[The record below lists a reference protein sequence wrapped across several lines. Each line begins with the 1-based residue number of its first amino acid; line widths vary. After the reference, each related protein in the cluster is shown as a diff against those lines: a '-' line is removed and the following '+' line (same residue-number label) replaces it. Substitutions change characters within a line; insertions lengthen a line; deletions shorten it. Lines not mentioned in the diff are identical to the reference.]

1 MCLILFSYDQHPKY
15 QLILAANRD
24 EFLERPTAP
33 AASWDE
39 YPGLFAGRDLKAG
52 GTWMGITADLRFAAI
67 TNYRDPATEKKSAPS
82 RGDLV
87 LDYLKG
93 EMHPEAYLH
102 ALEKRAADYNGY
114 NLLLGSG
121 NDLWYYSNK
130 ENLIRKVRP
139 GIHGL
144 SNHLMNTPWPKVEK
158 GKSRLQTVTASEEV
172 SSDALI
178 ALLKDPHVA
187 PDDALPSTGVPL
199 EWERMLSPMFIQAPH
214 YGTRASTVLLIDR
227 AGTVTFVEQTIGQG
241 NDPNKQIT
249 HSFLRYS

>member
-39 YPGLFAGRDLKAG
+39 HPGLIAGRDLKAG

-67 TNYRDPATEKKSAPS
+67 TNYRDPASEKKDAPS
-82 RGDLV
+82 RGHLV
-87 LDYLKG
+87 SDYLKG
-93 EMHPEAYLH
+93 KMHPEAYLQ
-102 ALEKRAADYNGY
+102 ALDKRAAEYNGY

-121 NDLWYYSNK
+121 SDLWYYSNK
-130 ENLIRKVRP
+130 ENLVKKVRP

-144 SNHLMNTPWPKVEK
+144 SNHLMNTPWPKVER
-158 GKSRLQTVTASEEV
+158 GKLGLQNATAGEHI

-178 ALLKDPHVA
+178 ALLKDPQTA
-187 PDDALPSTGVPL
+187 PDEALPSTGVPL

-214 YGTRASTVLLIDR
+214 YGTRASTVMLIDR
-227 AGTVTFVEQTIGQG
+227 AGRVTFVEQTIGQG
-241 NDPNKQIT
+241 NNPDKQVT
-249 HSFLRYS
+249 HSFVSHS